1 MGWGNLNEIYL
12 LVLNQFAKNMKM
24 LVNLIIFKAKVA
36 AFTSLKTDNHYSEL
50 FYLCNII
57 PDLT

>member
-1 MGWGNLNEIYL
+1 
-12 LVLNQFAKNMKM
+12 MKM
-24 LVNLIIFKAKVA
+24 LVNLIILIAMVA
-36 AFTSLKTDNHYSEL
+36 AFTFLKTDNHYSEL